1 MVIDTSAVIA
11 ILRAEPEAVAFA
23 EAMESDPTRLMSA
36 ASALEAALVIEV
48 QKGPAGGRELDLL
61 LHKAQVEIV
70 PFTAEQFEVAREAWR
85 RYGKGRHSA
94 GLNFGDCFAYA
105 LSITSGERLL
115 FKGDDFAKTDINPCR
130 SVGLDS

>member
-11 ILRAEPEAVAFA
+11 ILRGEPDAVAFA
-23 EAMESDPTRLMSA
+23 EAIQSDQTRLMSA
-36 ASALEAALVIEV
+36 ASALEAALVIEA
-48 QKGPAGGRELDLL
+48 QKGPAGGREFDLL

-130 SVGLDS
+130 PVGLDS